1 MSSVT
6 EQQPVPSRPLWRR
19 AAAALAFFAILAAVV
34 FSGIAEDLSWDGLR
48 ARHGAL
54 KQLVES
60 HYLLSAGGFV
70 LIYVLAV
77 SFSVPGAVWLTI
89 AGGLLFSAVPATL
102 MVVMAATLGA
112 CAIFLLARYVMGDV
126 LRAKA
131 GSAIARMEEG
141 FRRDAFNY
149 MLVLR
154 LVPLFPFFLVN
165 LVPAFLGVRLR
176 TFAAATFIGIIP
188 GTFVFA
194 ALGAGLGDAIESGS
208 SADPAR
214 ALMQPGVIG
223 ALVGLAILA
232 LVPVVYRRW
241 KA

>member
-1 MSSVT
+1 MSSVI
-6 EQQPVPSRPLWRR
+6 EQRTMPARPLWRR
-19 AAAALAFFAILAAVV
+19 AVVAGLFFAVLAAVV
-34 FSGIAEDLSWDGLR
+34 FSGVAEDLSWDGLR
-48 ARHGAL
+48 AHHAAL
-54 KQLVES
+54 KQLVAA
-60 HYLLSAGGFV
+60 HFLVSAGAFM

-89 AGGLLFSAVPATL
+89 AGGLLFSAVPATF
-102 MVVMAATLGA
+102 MVVAAATLGA
-112 CAIFLLARYVMGDV
+112 CVIFLLARYVMGDA

-131 GSAIARMEEG
+131 GSAIARMDEG

-165 LVPAFLGVRLR
+165 LVPAFLGVPLR
-176 TFAAATFIGIIP
+176 IFAGATVIGIIP

-194 ALGAGLGDAIESGS
+194 ALGAGLGDAIESGNS
-208 SADPAR
+208 VDPAR
-214 ALMQPGVIG
+214 ALMQPTVIG
-223 ALVGLAILA
+223 ALTGLALLA

-241 KA
+241 KR